1 MKTRHTLAPCA
12 LAGALA
18 LAAGCGGEDGP
29 GKLGAI
35 TLAGLPVSP
44 PIAVSRHAGHYMA
57 ALLNGTTWHLAPKGT
72 LWEQHPVSLARIF
85 PETLADGRNY
95 GAGSNGVLYRQD
107 GASWVPTIDG
117 VTSSVGTV
125 PTAIGA
131 TPSGDLFATTEEVVS
146 GTVRFYRFFRM
157 TPGDTS
163 WTKLGEGFAPAVGR
177 LWITSGGRF
186 IGWIRSV
193 GMVELNPATA
203 AQTTLVACGHASLTE
218 GSCNDYQRPAIA
230 DRAGNLLWP
239 NSLDGNG
246 YEVALWKLAP
256 GQTEPT
262 QVAGPKLEKL
272 QKSSGGFNL
281 YRPGGPDAMSLYVDG
296 SNRVWMAFG
305 WGENGG
311 GDTGYLYRAGGSGWE
326 FQRDDLARVP
336 RLFGDGKPPG
346 VMGIDAYGATLLQL
360 P

>member
-1 MKTRHTLAPCA
+1 MKTRHTLAPFA

-57 ALLNGTTWHLAPKGT
+57 VLLNGTTWHLPPKGT

-95 GAGSNGVLYRQD
+95 GIAANGVVYRQD
-107 GASWVPTIDG
+107 GASWVPTIEG
-117 VTSSVGTV
+117 VTSSLGAL
-125 PTAIGA
+125 PIAIGA
-131 TPSGDLFATTEEVVS
+131 TPAGDLLAATEVGIGS
-146 GTVRFYRFFRM
+146 YRLFRM
-157 TPGDTS
+157 SPGDPS
-163 WTKLGEGFAPAVGR
+163 WTKLGEGTSPALGR
-177 LWITSGGRF
+177 LWITSEGRF
-186 IGWIRSV
+186 IGWRRGV
-193 GMVELNPATA
+193 GLVALDPATA
-203 AQTTLVACGHASLTE
+203 AQTTIVACGHPSLTE
-218 GSCNDYQRPAIA
+218 GGCNDYGRPAIA
-230 DRAGNLLWP
+230 DRAGNLIWP

-246 YEVALWKLAP
+246 YEVALWKLAH

-281 YRPGGPDAMSLYVDG
+281 YRPGGPDGMSLYVDG

-311 GDTGYLYRAGGSGWE
+311 SDVGYLYRAGGGGWE
-326 FQRDDLARVP
+326 FQRDDLARIP

>member
-1 MKTRHTLAPCA
+1 MKTRHTLAPFA

-29 GKLGAI
+29 GKLGSL
-35 TLAGLPVSP
+35 TLAGLPGSP
-44 PIAVSRHAGHYMA
+44 PTSASRHAGHYML
-57 ALLNGTTWHLAPKGT
+57 ALQNGTTWHLPPKGT
-72 LWEQHPVSLARIF
+72 LWEQHTVGLARIF

-95 GAGSNGVLYRQD
+95 GAGANGVLYRQE

-125 PTAIGA
+125 PTAVGA
-131 TPSGDLFATTEEVVS
+131 TPAGELFATTEEVS
-146 GTVRFYRFFRM
+146 GFYRFFRM
-157 TPGDTS
+157 KPGDTS
-163 WTKLGEGFAPAVGR
+163 WTKLGEGFSAVVGR

-186 IGWIRSV
+186 IGWRRGV
-193 GMVELNPATA
+193 GMVELDPATA

-218 GSCNDYQRPAIA
+218 GNCNDFQRPAIA

-246 YEVALWKLAP
+246 YEVALWRLAP
-256 GQTEPT
+256 GQAEPS
-262 QVAGPKLEKL
+262 QVAGPSLPKL

-311 GDTGYLYRAGGSGWE
+311 SDVGYLYRAGSGWE
-326 FQRDDLARVP
+326 FQRADLSRIP
-336 RLFGDGKPPG
+336 RLFGDGKPPA
-346 VMGIDAYGATLLQL
+346 VMGIDAFGAATLEL